1 MIVSAREEPI
11 PENLEFIEGDIC
23 EIEELATGGFG
34 GAICLGNTLPHIRQ
48 LEQLNGLLV
57 GLRRRLVSR
66 APLILQLL
74 NYERILRRGE
84 RHLPLNFRS
93 DGQEEIVFLR
103 LMELLEND
111 EILFFPS
118 TLRLTPGQEPPLE
131 VKASKEVRLRGWRAE
146 SLETA
151 LTEAGFET
159 IELFGDYAGTTFDPE
174 ESRDLLVVAR

>member
-1 MIVSAREEPI
+1 MI
-11 PENLEFIEGDIC
+11 
-23 EIEELATGGFG
+23 
-34 GAICLGNTLPHIRQ
+34 LP
-48 LEQLNGLLV
+48 
-57 GLRRRLVSR
+57 
-66 APLILQLL
+66 LL
-74 NYERILRRGE
+74 NYERIFRRGE

-103 LMELLEND
+103 LMELLDND

-146 SLETA
+146 SLERA

-159 IELFGDYAGTTFDPE
+159 VELFGDYAGTTFDSE